1 LNVKYIKTK
10 ENYLNEA
17 IKSGQ
22 RPEGVMV
29 WAPRTAQ
36 RRVQQYLGLWEGSEW
51 IRGSA
56 RDETT
61 VAPRWARATEAAHPD
76 REKVLLR

>member
-1 LNVKYIKTK
+1 
-10 ENYLNEA
+10 
-17 IKSGQ
+17 
-22 RPEGVMV
+22 MV

-61 VAPRWARATEAAHPD
+61 VAPRCARATEAAHPD